1 MIARLLNWLAYPSIK
16 IAYYIGANP
25 CIPLFLFA
33 LQCLSALLIR
43 TIVGTANLHLECTR

>member
-1 MIARLLNWLAYPSIK
+1 MRALLLNQLAYPSVK

-33 LQCLSALLIR
+33 LQCLSALLIF
-43 TIVGTANLHLECTR
+43 TIMGTANLYLECTR